1 VKLTTTPNHKD
12 LTESSWAE
20 RCRILAIPPASEVDP
35 KVPLPDQLSQNI
47 SAIKAIHARAEQD
60 VSQHQRTVECVTAFF
75 GRPAFLYS
83 ILLVITLWILPNVL
97 PRRFNLPRFDPPP
110 FDWLERT
117 VTLSSFLM
125 TTGVLITQNREEK
138 LASRRAHLSLQLNLL
153 AEQKTAKLIALVEEL
168 RRDLPSVKNRHDP
181 EAEVMKQSADPHTV
195 MDALEEEL
203 LKELAELQ

>member
-1 VKLTTTPNHKD
+1 MKIVTTPNRKD
-12 LTESSWAE
+12 PVESSWVE
-20 RCRILAIPPASEVDP
+20 HRQTLIPPALEVEP
-35 KVPLPDQLSQNI
+35 TAPLPEHLSQNI
-47 SAIKAIHARAEQD
+47 SAIKAMHARAEQD

-75 GRPAFLYS
+75 GRPMFLYS
-83 ILLVITLWILPNVL
+83 ILLVVTLWILPNVL

-110 FDWLERT
+110 FNWLERT

-153 AEQKTAKLIALVEEL
+153 AEQKTAKLIALMEEL

-181 EAEVMKQSADPHTV
+181 EAEVMKQSADPHIV
-195 MDALEEEL
+195 MNALEEEL